1 MENKKEIIDFMTLLR
16 YLEGKG
22 SSKDAAFVKE
32 WIKNKDAEN
41 ELNEKSLQF
50 WDATPLEPDTK
61 EYTGAFILDQIHHR
75 IHLEEASLNNMSKPK
90 ISFINILTR
99 VAAILFIPL
108 LVTSVNFYRQQN
120 SNGKIESYSE
130 IYAPFG
136 TRTSFY
142 LPDGSTGWL
151 NGGSSLKF
159 PAQFEGKTRNI
170 KLSGEAYFD
179 VLSNRKK
186 PFIVSTDHLEVNVT
200 GTSFNIIAY
209 PDEETTEVT
218 LERGQIEVFK
228 KTKNV
233 SNRMALLKPN
243 ESLIYNSKSDLSMIM
258 TINTSEKLAWLKGN
272 LTFKFESFED
282 VIQKINRKYNVN
294 IIIKDE
300 ILKNHTYYGTF
311 KDETLEEVLNLLR
324 YTAPIRYKDIE
335 RKRKE
340 DGTFEKRTVEIY
352 FKN

>member
-1 MENKKEIIDFMTLLR
+1 MQSKKEIIDFKILLS

-22 SSKDAAFVKE
+22 SPEDATLIRQ

-41 ELNEKSLQF
+41 ELNEKSFLF
-50 WDATPLEPDTK
+50 WDTTPLEPDTQK
-61 EYTGAFILDQIHHR
+61 YTGAFILDQIHHR
-75 IHLEEASLNNMSKPK
+75 IHLEEASLKNITKPK
-90 ISFINILTR
+90 NRFINILTR

-108 LVTSVNFYRQQN
+108 LVSSILLYRQQN
-120 SNGKIESYSE
+120 SNRRIESYSE

-151 NGGSSLKF
+151 NGGSSMKF
-159 PAQFEGKTRNI
+159 PTQFAGKTRDV

-179 VLSNRKK
+179 VVSNRKK
-186 PFIVSTDHLEVNVT
+186 PFIVSTEHLEVNVT
-200 GTSFNIIAY
+200 GTSFNVIAY
-209 PDEETTEVT
+209 PDEETSEVT

-228 KTKNV
+228 KTNDLNSKIAV
-233 SNRMALLKPN
+233 LKPN
-243 ESLIYNSKSDLSMIM
+243 ESFIYNYKTEMSMIM
-258 TINTSEKLAWLKGN
+258 PINTSEKLAWLKGN
-272 LTFKFESFED
+272 LTFKFESFAD

-311 KDETLEEVLNLLR
+311 KDETLEEVLNLLK

-335 RKRKE
+335 RKKKE

>member
-1 MENKKEIIDFMTLLR
+1 MENKKEIIDFKTLLR

-22 SSKDAAFVKE
+22 SSQDAALVRE

-41 ELNEKSLQF
+41 ELNEKSFQF
-50 WDATPLEPDTK
+50 WDTTSLEPDTQK
-61 EYTGAFILDQIHHR
+61 YTGAFILDQIHHR
-75 IHLEEASLNNMSKPK
+75 IHLEEASLKNNSKPK

-108 LVTSVNFYRQQN
+108 LVTSVHFYRQQN

-142 LPDGSTGWL
+142 LPDGSKGWL

-159 PAQFEGKTRNI
+159 PAQFEGKTRNV

-228 KTKNV
+228 KTEYQN
-233 SNRMALLKPN
+233 NRMALLKPN
-243 ESLIYNSKSDLSMIM
+243 ESFIYNSKSDLSMIM

-272 LTFKFESFED
+272 LTFKFESFAD

-311 KDETLEEVLNLLR
+311 KDETLEEVLNLLK

-335 RKRKE
+335 RKRNE